1 MGRRGGKNSL
11 DRAAEVRWRP
21 ELQYSI
27 PPGNNEE
34 TTALRC
40 KSIAKYYIFRNREGP
55 EPAAIPPMT
64 KILRVNP

>member
-21 ELQYSI
+21 ESQYSI

-40 KSIAKYYIFRNREGP
+40 KSIAKY
-55 EPAAIPPMT
+55 
-64 KILRVNP
+64 